1 MLNKFFR
8 FSILFTVLFGLST
21 LVHAQ
26 AILAV
31 SEGTSGG
38 LDSAQVVSKYQAI
51 ADILGKAAN
60 EKINIILVRDFAS
73 LEEGMKEGRFKY
85 VIARPSDYP
94 ARGIR
99 DYRYQYI
106 ASAKPDGQCFFV
118 VDKSSPLQRLSDSKG
133 KRFLLAEPAAYMA
146 KLCRAELRDNGIVI
160 EKENVQRIKD
170 QQATGFYLKNSFADV
185 AGIASYSAIA
195 KKWEKEGNRIIH
207 KSVPQP
213 YNPLIAQKS
222 LPPEAVLRIRTAL
235 SNLNQTDT
243 GKAVLSSLSFD
254 SFEFDP
260 QGELRLLR
268 LLTWLEK

>member
-1 MLNKFFR
+1 MLNNSFRTGIFISMLFFM
-8 FSILFTVLFGLST
+8 FNLA
-21 LVHAQ
+21 HAQ

-38 LDSAQVVSKYQAI
+38 LDSAQVISKYQPI
-51 ADILGKAAN
+51 ADILTKAAN

-99 DYRYQYI
+99 DYHYQYI
-106 ASAKPDGQCFFV
+106 ASAKPDGQCLFV
-118 VDKSSPLQRLSDSKG
+118 VDKNSPLQKLSDTKG
-133 KRFLLAEPAAYMA
+133 KRFILAESAAYMA
-146 KLCRAELRDNGIVI
+146 KFCRAELRDHGIFV

-170 QQATGFYLKNSFADV
+170 QQATGFYLKNGFGDV
-185 AGIASYSAIA
+185 AGIASYSGIA

-207 KSVPQP
+207 KSVPQL

-222 LPPEAVLRIRTAL
+222 LSPDAVQRIRTAL
-235 SNLNQTDT
+235 SNLKQTES
-243 GKAVLSSLSFD
+243 GQAVLKTLSFE

-260 QGELRLLR
+260 QGELRLLK